1 MDDCNDHSMDSFV
14 QRVQN
19 IAIGGKYH
27 LVRKLGSGSFGNVYL
42 GMATPLTP
50 QSLKCNLTLNRAR
63 R

>member
-1 MDDCNDHSMDSFV
+1 MSTMDDCNDHSMDSFV

-42 GMATPLTP
+42 GMATPLMP
-50 QSLKCNLTLNRAR
+50 QGLK
-63 R
+63 